1 MQNANNETNLPTTSK
16 QPKNWLKDIFTVYQF
31 TNVFVSNN
39 SKLFNFDW
47 NG

>member
-1 MQNANNETNLPTTSK
+1 MQECKQRNQFANYIQAT
-16 QPKNWLKDIFTVYQF
+16 KNSFKDIFSVYQF

-39 SKLFNFDW
+39 SKLLNFDW